1 MRLIR
6 PGANPVALRIAGHD
20 KRRGDRGGIGVRSA
34 AGGAGERVAR
44 EPLTARVRRDRSQ
57 VVGSGP
63 VGERATPTPRQDPL
77 RGHSRTL
84 GEMRFDKTLDVQRAM
99 AIYAHP
105 DDAEF
110 GMAGTV
116 AKWAKAGV
124 EFTYCM
130 VTNGASGSQDPDMT
144 RERLRDIRAAEQ
156 SEAAK
161 ILGVR
166 NVVFLEF
173 EDGYLEPTIDVRRA
187 VARQIRIHRPD
198 VIFTMDP
205 TMRYGGGYVNHP
217 DHIAA
222 AEAVLRSINPDASTR
237 QMLPELWQK
246 EQLEPHKPKALFLMA
261 FGEPDTIVDVSD
273 VVEVKIKALLA
284 HKSQIDEDSV
294 DFIKGW
300 MKEAGKKKRYA
311 YAEGFKVLRFEEDG
325 APPRDARREGRRA
338 PQERGRRASRSTTP
352 SPRARRSR

>member
-1 MRLIR
+1 M
-6 PGANPVALRIAGHD
+6 
-20 KRRGDRGGIGVRSA
+20 
-34 AGGAGERVAR
+34 E
-44 EPLTARVRRDRSQ
+44 
-57 VVGSGP
+57 
-63 VGERATPTPRQDPL
+63 
-77 RGHSRTL
+77 
-84 GEMRFDKTLDVQRAM
+84 
-99 AIYAHP
+99 
-105 DDAEF
+105 
-110 GMAGTV
+110 
-116 AKWAKAGV
+116 
-124 EFTYCM
+124 
-130 VTNGASGSQDPDMT
+130 PDMT
-144 RERLRDIRAAEQ
+144 RARLREIRLAEQ
-156 SEAAK
+156 RDAAR
-161 ILGVR
+161 ILGVKE
-166 NVVFLEF
+166 VVFLDF

-222 AEAVLRSINPDASTR
+222 AEVVLRSINPDASTR

-273 VVEVKIKALLA
+273 VVDVKIKALLA

-311 YAEGFKVLRFEEDG
+311 YAEGFKVMRFDDDE
-325 APPRDARREGRRA
+325 APRRDARSEGRKAPRA
-338 PQERGRRASRSTTP
+338 RARPPSRSTTT
-352 SPRARRSR
+352 SRRARRTR

>member
-1 MRLIR
+1 
-6 PGANPVALRIAGHD
+6 
-20 KRRGDRGGIGVRSA
+20 
-34 AGGAGERVAR
+34 
-44 EPLTARVRRDRSQ
+44 
-57 VVGSGP
+57 
-63 VGERATPTPRQDPL
+63 
-77 RGHSRTL
+77 
-84 GEMRFDKTLDVQRAM
+84 MRFDKTLDVQRAM

-161 ILGVR
+161 ILGVK

-187 VARQIRIHRPD
+187 VARQIRIHKPD

-205 TMRYGGGYVNHP
+205 TTRYGGGYVNHP

-222 AEAVLRSINPDASTR
+222 GEVVLRSINPDASTR

-246 EQLEPHKPKALFLMA
+246 ERLEPHKPKALFLMA
-261 FGEPDTIVDVSD
+261 FGAPDTIVDVSE
-273 VVEVKIKALLA
+273 VVDVKIKALLA
-284 HKSQIDEDSV
+284 HRSQIDADSV
-294 DFIKGW
+294 DFIKSW

-311 YAEGFKVLRFEEDG
+311 YAEDSRSCGSRKT
-325 APPRDARREGRRA
+325 ARRAGTLGAKGGKHLKRVAVGFHGVPRLLDPPVGADKEGRA
-338 PQERGRRASRSTTP
+338 DHALAASGSLA
-352 SPRARRSR
+352 PRAVRLVRLAVGIAQQADAKPVLLAKSLMRFCVVL

>member
-1 MRLIR
+1 
-6 PGANPVALRIAGHD
+6 
-20 KRRGDRGGIGVRSA
+20 
-34 AGGAGERVAR
+34 
-44 EPLTARVRRDRSQ
+44 
-57 VVGSGP
+57 
-63 VGERATPTPRQDPL
+63 
-77 RGHSRTL
+77 
-84 GEMRFDKTLDVQRAM
+84 MRFDKSLDVERAI

-144 RERLRDIRAAEQ
+144 RERLRDIRATEQ

-161 ILGVR
+161 ILGVK

-222 AEAVLRSINPDASTR
+222 SEVVLRSINPDASTR
-237 QMLPELWQK
+237 QMFPELWN
-246 EQLEPHKPKALFLMA
+246 EEHLEPHKPKALFLMA
-261 FGEPDTIVDVSD
+261 FDEKGTVIDIGSTLATKV
-273 VVEVKIKALLA
+273 KALLA
-284 HKSQIDEDSV
+284 HSSQLWPGAEEMVRGWAKATGKS
-294 DFIKGW
+294 
-300 MKEAGKKKRYA
+300 AGYKA
-311 YAEGFKVLRFEEDG
+311 
-325 APPRDARREGRRA
+325 
-338 PQERGRRASRSTTP
+338 
-352 SPRARRSR
+352 

>member
-1 MRLIR
+1 
-6 PGANPVALRIAGHD
+6 V
-20 KRRGDRGGIGVRSA
+20 
-34 AGGAGERVAR
+34 
-44 EPLTARVRRDRSQ
+44 
-57 VVGSGP
+57 
-63 VGERATPTPRQDPL
+63 
-77 RGHSRTL
+77 
-84 GEMRFDKTLDVQRAM
+84 RFDKELEVTRAM

-144 RERLRDIRAAEQ
+144 RERLGEMRAAEQ
-156 SEAAK
+156 REAAR
-161 ILGVR
+161 ILGVK
-166 NVVFLEF
+166 NVVFLGF

-222 AEAVLRSINPDASTR
+222 AEVTLRSINPDASTR
-237 QMLPELWQK
+237 QMLPELWQT
-246 EQLEPHKPKALFLMA
+246 ERLEPHKPKALFLMS
-261 FGEPDTIVDVSD
+261 FGSPDTVIDVSSVID
-273 VVEVKIKALLA
+273 QKIAALLA
-284 HKSQIDEDSV
+284 HRSQIDPGAVE
-294 DFIKGW
+294 FIKTW
-300 MKEAGKKKRYA
+300 MRAAGKKKGYR
-311 YAEGFKVLRFEEDG
+311 YAEGFTVLRLDEES
-325 APPRDARREGRRA
+325 ARRAARRGVPRA
-338 PQERGRRASRSTTP
+338 PRARVRRASRSTRTARSFRP
-352 SPRARRSR
+352 SPRGRSSG

>member
-1 MRLIR
+1 M
-6 PGANPVALRIAGHD
+6 
-20 KRRGDRGGIGVRSA
+20 K
-34 AGGAGERVAR
+34 
-44 EPLTARVRRDRSQ
+44 
-57 VVGSGP
+57 
-63 VGERATPTPRQDPL
+63 
-77 RGHSRTL
+77 
-84 GEMRFDKTLDVQRAM
+84 FDKTLDVQRAM
-99 AIYAHP
+99 AINAHP
-105 DDAEF
+105 DGAEF

-116 AKWAKAGV
+116 AKWTKAGV

-156 SEAAK
+156 GEAAK

-222 AEAVLRSINPDASTR
+222 AEVVLRSINPDASTR

-246 EQLEPHKPKALFLMA
+246 ERLEPHKPKALFLMA
-261 FGEPDTIVDVSD
+261 FGNPGTIVDVSD
-273 VVEVKIKALLA
+273 VVEINLTAL
-284 HKSQIDEDSV
+284 HT
-294 DFIKGW
+294 
-300 MKEAGKKKRYA
+300 Y
-311 YAEGFKVLRFEEDG
+311 
-325 APPRDARREGRRA
+325 
-338 PQERGRRASRSTTP
+338 RSP
-352 SPRARRSR
+352 H

>member
-1 MRLIR
+1 
-6 PGANPVALRIAGHD
+6 
-20 KRRGDRGGIGVRSA
+20 
-34 AGGAGERVAR
+34 
-44 EPLTARVRRDRSQ
+44 
-57 VVGSGP
+57 
-63 VGERATPTPRQDPL
+63 
-77 RGHSRTL
+77 
-84 GEMRFDKTLDVQRAM
+84 MRFDKTLDVQRAM

-144 RERLRDIRAAEQ
+144 RERLRD
-156 SEAAK
+156 
-161 ILGVR
+161 
-166 NVVFLEF
+166 
-173 EDGYLEPTIDVRRA
+173 VRRA
-187 VARQIRIHRPD
+187 VARQIRTHRPD

-222 AEAVLRSINPDASTR
+222 AEVVLRSINPDASTR
-237 QMLPELWQK
+237 QMLPELWQ
-246 EQLEPHKPKALFLMA
+246 EERLEPHKPKALFLMA

-273 VVEVKIKALLA
+273 VVDVKIKALLA
-284 HKSQIDEDSV
+284 HRSQIDEDSV

-311 YAEGFKVLRFEEDG
+311 YAEGFKVLRFEDDG
-325 APPRDARREGRRA
+325 ARRRNATREGRKA
-338 PQERGRRASRSTTP
+338 PQARGRRVSRSTKP